1 MSQLSKRHAM
11 AIVTSID
18 EPNSLILTMF
28 DQLYV
33 LAKGG
38 HCVFSGRPNQLRSY
52 LQECAIDYSDDVLPI
67 EVLLKVSSNNITFNT
82 DMREK
87 IPKIKV

>member
-1 MSQLSKRHAM
+1 
-11 AIVTSID
+11 
-18 EPNSLILTMF
+18 MF

-38 HCVFSGRPNQLRSY
+38 HCVFSGRPNQLRSH
-52 LQECAIDYSDDVLPI
+52 LQECAINCSDDVLPI
-67 EVLLKVSSNNITFNT
+67 EVLLKVSSKNVTFNANT
-82 DMREK
+82 VMREK